1 MRKVDE
7 AVASNDYATLCMIF
21 TPTGMSTLGQGEQRA
36 LCGYL
41 VKKAVTSPEFL
52 CTGFDSLTPVLTSCL
67 GNLPMVVDNAA
78 DSTLRAL
85 MFDYFVNE
93 KGEYSSAARI
103 LGGMRME
110 SEPNSIYYK
119 TPAQMC
125 DVYVKIS
132 ECFLMDDEIVEADS
146 AVTKAGTVVENI
158 VDPDNHTTLILRYKA
173 TYARVLDSN
182 RKFLQAATRYHD
194 LSQSGTDTIDADDL
208 LQMLG
213 RAATCAILAPS
224 GAQKQRVLGLLYS
237 DPRLHQL
244 DAVLSMQTHATL
256 VTKMYRTQVIRPEEL
271 VQFEASLAEH
281 QKAVRGDGLSI
292 IQHAVIEH
300 NMIAVSRL
308 YKSIYLK
315 ELSKILGG
323 IPAEKM
329 AATMIMDGSLHGE
342 IDQVDGILYFTSG
355 QEDDQDEWNRG
366 IMSFCTELNKA
377 VDGIKTVVT

>member
-1 MRKVDE
+1 
-7 AVASNDYATLCMIF
+7 
-21 TPTGMSTLGQGEQRA
+21 
-36 LCGYL
+36 
-41 VKKAVTSPEFL
+41 
-52 CTGFDSLTPVLTSCL
+52 
-67 GNLPMVVDNAA
+67 
-78 DSTLRAL
+78 
-85 MFDYFVNE
+85 
-93 KGEYSSAARI
+93 
-103 LGGMRME
+103 
-110 SEPNSIYYK
+110 
-119 TPAQMC
+119 
-125 DVYVKIS
+125 
-132 ECFLMDDEIVEADS
+132 MDDEIVEADS

-158 VDPDNHTTLILRYKA
+158 ADPDNHMTLILRYKA
-173 TYARVLDSN
+173 TYARVLDAF

-194 LSQSGTDTIDADDL
+194 LSQSATDFIDAEDL

-237 DPRLHQL
+237 DARLHQL
-244 DAVLSMQTHATL
+244 DALPSMQTHATL
-256 VTKMYRTQVIRPEEL
+256 VTKMYRTQVIRPEEF
-271 VQFEASLAEH
+271 VQFEASLAKH

-300 NMIAVSRL
+300 NMVAVSRL

-377 VDGIKTVVT
+377 VDRISTGVA

>member
-1 MRKVDE
+1 MDALMRKVDE

-125 DVYVKIS
+125 DGKL
-132 ECFLMDDEIVEADS
+132 CFKVMLNASYFIIICRPRVS
-146 AVTKAGTVVENI
+146 Y
-158 VDPDNHTTLILRYKA
+158 PFLLI
-173 TYARVLDSN
+173 
-182 RKFLQAATRYHD
+182 
-194 LSQSGTDTIDADDL
+194 
-208 LQMLG
+208 
-213 RAATCAILAPS
+213 
-224 GAQKQRVLGLLYS
+224 
-237 DPRLHQL
+237 
-244 DAVLSMQTHATL
+244 
-256 VTKMYRTQVIRPEEL
+256 
-271 VQFEASLAEH
+271 
-281 QKAVRGDGLSI
+281 
-292 IQHAVIEH
+292 
-300 NMIAVSRL
+300 
-308 YKSIYLK
+308 
-315 ELSKILGG
+315 
-323 IPAEKM
+323 
-329 AATMIMDGSLHGE
+329 
-342 IDQVDGILYFTSG
+342 
-355 QEDDQDEWNRG
+355 
-366 IMSFCTELNKA
+366 
-377 VDGIKTVVT
+377 